1 MKDNFITLKDSHGK
15 KHEYR
20 IILDVE
26 DTTLKVNYLVYTD
39 ESKDKNGNVVCYAAT
54 YILSD
59 KGNVTKLKPISKEEE
74 YDFLSRVLG
83 SLESE

>member
-1 MKDNFITLKDSHGK
+1 MKDNHITLKDSHGK

-20 IILDVE
+20 VILDIE
-26 DTTLKVNYLVYTD
+26 DTTLKVNYLIYTD
-39 ESKDKNGNVVCYAAT
+39 EEKDKNGNVVCYAST
-54 YILSD
+54 YVLSD

-74 YDFLSRVLG
+74 YDFLSKVLD